1 MNGVE
6 SNQVVQAARMAT
18 VIQHVRE
25 NNIAYLIGLF
35 ISHQMG
41 ILDKVF
47 TYGAGICY

>member
-1 MNGVE
+1 MISE
-6 SNQVVQAARMAT
+6 ECTEAIQAARMAT
-18 VIQHVRE
+18 IIQHVKE

-47 TYGAGICY
+47 TYGSGICY